1 MDSFVEGCQGMGL
14 ALAVG
19 GIGGTVVGARAGEG
33 SLNAALAVLSAVAGA
48 LLFGW
53 SLTQA
58 DHPAWPGWIAGAV
71 FALFA
76 FVVVGGF
83 VAGARR
89 RSSDDSAS
97 ATALALPVLLAGIVL
112 AGVSIAFGP
121 IALLAL
127 VALIY
132 LTLARRR
139 RAGRKYEGL
148 RVLR

>member
-1 MDSFVEGCQGMGL
+1 MDLFVEGCQGMGL

-19 GIGGTVVGARAGEG
+19 SIGGTLAGARSSEG
-33 SLNAALAVLSAVAGA
+33 PLTPAVAVAVAVAGA
-48 LLFGW
+48 ALFGW

-58 DHPAWPGWIAGAV
+58 DHPAWPGWPVGAA

-76 FVVVGGF
+76 FFVIAGF

-89 RSSDDSAS
+89 RSSDDSAT
-97 ATALALPVLLAGIVL
+97 ATALALPVLLAGMVL
-112 AGVSIAFGP
+112 AGLALVLGP

-127 VALIY
+127 LALAY
-132 LTLARRR
+132 LAIARRR